1 MTTTRFTLF
10 WPKPMHHQCQPAS
23 SARDRDDHLRRDH
36 LPNAFHL
43 NNLRGLTVVVRRS
56 FISAPPKK
64 AKKMYMRSKPV
75 LWCVS
80 NLEISKKKRRKSRD
94 YSNIPLWARVLCVC
108 VCVWHWCDS
117 SKWDALLGKK
127 VREHHHLLGIRL
139 RSWVCDDATWFQS
152 TDLHQ
157 KCVTFDFTWGLT
169 MDSQC
174 QRSSAWTICVL
185 EICFRWTSYSFGNA
199 K

>member
-1 MTTTRFTLF
+1 MIIYAATIFLMRFTLTTSAA
-10 WPKPMHHQCQPAS
+10 WPLLWEEVL
-23 SARDRDDHLRRDH
+23 SA
-36 LPNAFHL
+36 LPREGEKNVYEKQTCF
-43 NNLRGLTVVVRRS
+43 VVR
-56 FISAPPKK
+56 F
-64 AKKMYMRSKPV
+64 
-75 LWCVS
+75 
-80 NLEISKKKRRKSRD
+80 EFGDFEKKRRKSRD
-94 YSNIPLWARVLCVC
+94 YSNIPLWARVF
-108 VCVWHWCDS
+108 VCVWLWCDS
-117 SKWDALLGKK
+117 SKCDALLGKK
-127 VREHHHLLGIRL
+127 VREHHHLLGLRL

-174 QRSSAWTICVL
+174 QRSSAWTTCVL